1 MFIFYVVLVTV
12 IVGGW
17 FVARRYFKINFNLIA
32 LAVTLALALVTPWI
46 TYSITAS
53 VAKNADQT
61 YYEFWNGS
69 EVEAVSKTITC
80 TRDGSCRNEY
90 DCDPY
95 TVTHEESYTD
105 SEGKSKTRT
114 VTETKYH
121 DCPYSAQETSY
132 GVVTTL
138 GNITVEDSLMTGE
151 PFRARKSIPGGRVT
165 SPPALWVAAQ
175 KRIASGNPSGVTT
188 RNTYKNF
195 ILSSD
200 ETLFASYSGNID
212 KLVSENMLPIPA
224 DKVFNIYKANKA
236 YSVGD
241 TKLDM
246 DSMNTQLDLLNA
258 AFGSELRGDM
268 HVVFADAS
276 KAGEGND
283 YTNSL
288 RAFWNSE
295 AVGKSAIAKN
305 TLTLVVGVE
314 PNADGKP
321 SVAWSHGFTGMP
333 IGNEA
338 LLQEFT
344 NLKGQVIDDKF
355 IGSPVFNIAT
365 ETYTHSNGAVED
377 MVFGKFKFAR
387 VSMSATDEGDNGSGF
402 KYLSDAWQ
410 MKSSD
415 YAVVYWISGI
425 LCAMLL
431 FGGGWAAMSFYSP
444 RSSSSSSSQK
454 RYSWSGL

>member
-1 MFIFYVVLVTV
+1 MFVFYTVLVAA
-12 IVGGW
+12 IAVGW
-17 FVARRYFKINFNLIA
+17 LVARRYFKLNFNLIA
-32 LAVTLALALVTPWI
+32 LAITMIAVLITPWI
-46 TYSITAS
+46 TYSITAT

-61 YYEFWNGS
+61 FYEYWNGS
-69 EVEAVSKTITC
+69 EIEAVSNTITC
-80 TRDGSCRNEY
+80 KRDGSCRNEY

-95 TVTHEESYTD
+95 TVSHEESYTD
-105 SEGKSKTRT
+105 SDGKSRTRT
-114 VTETKYH
+114 VYETKYH
-121 DCPYSAQETSY
+121 DCPYSAEETSY
-132 GVVTTL
+132 DVLTTL
-138 GNITVEDSLMTGE
+138 GNFSAGASLMTGE
-151 PFRARKSIPGGRVT
+151 QFRPSKSIPGGRVT
-165 SPPALWVAAQ
+165 TPPALWVAAKQ
-175 KRIASGNPSGVTT
+175 RIDSGNPDGVTS
-188 RNTYKNF
+188 RHEYKNF

-212 KLVSENMLPIPA
+212 KLVADNMLPTPA
-224 DKVFNIYKANKA
+224 NSVFDIYKANKA

-246 DSMNTQLDLLNA
+246 NSMNSQLGLLNA

-268 HVVFADAS
+268 HIVFADAT

-295 AVGKSAIAKN
+295 AVGKNAIAKN

-314 PNADGKP
+314 SNVDGKA
-321 SVAWSHGFTGMP
+321 SVAWAHGFTGMP
-333 IGNEA
+333 VGNEA
-338 LLQEFT
+338 LLQELT

-355 IGSPVFNIAT
+355 IGSPVFNIAAK
-365 ETYTHSNGAVED
+365 TYTHSNGAVED

-402 KYLSDAWQ
+402 KYLSDAWK

-431 FGGGWAAMSFYSP
+431 FGGGWAAVSFYSP
-444 RSSSSSSSQK
+444 SSRRVTGQK
-454 RYSWSGL
+454 LRSWSGL